1 MNIKREARTKADIAQ
16 IIGQIKKAL
25 SIKHEICIRY
35 SSCYDCPLSKL
46 ELFDLRTCEEMTKLV
61 DRLDLAYKVV
71 EEL

>member
-1 MNIKREARTKADIAQ
+1 MVERSRDTERDIAQ
-16 IIGQIKKAL
+16 IIEQIKKAL

-46 ELFDLRTCEEMTKLV
+46 EVFDLRTCEEMTKLA

-71 EEL
+71 EML